1 MAILTLSQA
10 FDMSNVAI
18 DWTPPAP
25 VQNATELTFTSAD
38 LSLELGSKGARP
50 AGFLSYQ
57 NGQVSGGLGEIHLSN
72 ASGAILGIT
81 TGSADPDQIVGLPLG
96 GTLAQW
102 LTLTGVFD
110 GADLLTGSSGN
121 DVLLAYGGNDLIHA
135 SAGNDKVDGGSGFDT
150 MTWAGDFADYKV
162 ARGANGFTVTR
173 LADGSV
179 DTVANVERLSFD
191 DKIVAADVAVDNAGG
206 EVFRLYEAAFGRL
219 PDEPGLTYWTDRI
232 DAGVTLDAVA
242 SAFIGSAEFQ
252 SRYGA
257 NLSNHDLVNGFYE
270 NVLHRAPDADGL
282 AYWTGL
288 LDRHAA
294 TGAQVLAA
302 ISDSPEHID
311 GTAALIAN
319 GLVLDHPAGFV
330 TL

>member
-18 DWTPPAP
+18 DWTPPP
-25 VQNATELTFTSAD
+25 PIQNATEVTFTSGN
-38 LSLELGSKGARP
+38 LSLELDSKGARP

-57 NGQVSGGLGEIHLSN
+57 NGQVNGGLGEIHLSN
-72 ASGAILGIT
+72 ASGEILSIT
-81 TGSADPDQIVGLPLG
+81 NGVSHPHLIVGTPLA

-102 LTLTGVFD
+102 LKLTGMFD
-110 GADLLTGSSGN
+110 GDDILTGSSGS

-135 SAGNDKVDGGSGFDT
+135 SAGNDKVDGGDGFDT
-150 MTWAGDFADYKV
+150 MTWGGDFADYTV
-162 ARGANGFTVTR
+162 TRSANGFKVASLT
-173 LADGSV
+173 DGSV
-179 DTVANVERLSFD
+179 ETVANVERLSFA
-191 DKIVAADVAVDNAGG
+191 DKIVATDVSANSAGG

-219 PDEPGLTYWTDRI
+219 PDESGLTYWTDRVN
-232 DAGVTLDAVA
+232 AGVAPDAVA
-242 SAFIGSAEFQ
+242 SAFIASAEFQ
-252 SRYGA
+252 SRYGTH
-257 NLSNHDLVNGFYE
+257 LSNHDLVNGFYE
-270 NVLHRAPDADGL
+270 NVLHRAPDAAGL

-288 LDRHAA
+288 LDRQAA

-319 GLVLDHPAGFV
+319 GLVLDQPPVFV